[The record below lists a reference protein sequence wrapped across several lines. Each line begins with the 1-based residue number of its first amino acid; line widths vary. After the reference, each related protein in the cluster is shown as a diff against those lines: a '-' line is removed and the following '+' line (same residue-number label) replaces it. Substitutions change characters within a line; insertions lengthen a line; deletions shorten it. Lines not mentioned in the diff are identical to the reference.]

1 MQKIL
6 VLDDEKNIRLTIKRC
21 LESPEISIDDAIN
34 GEEAL
39 NKLKADTFDLL
50 LLDLKLP
57 GIDGM
62 EILRIVKSQYPDM
75 KVIIISAHG
84 TIQTAVE
91 ALKTGALDF
100 LEKPFTPTDLRS
112 VVQKALNK

>member
-6 VLDDEKNIRLTIKRC
+6 ILDDEKNIRLTIKRC
-21 LESPEISIDDAIN
+21 LETPEMSIDDAIN

-39 NKLKADTFDLL
+39 KKLKDNSYDLL

-62 EILRIVKSQYPDM
+62 EILKIVRNQYPDM

-100 LEKPFTPTDLRS
+100 LEKPFTPGDLRL
-112 VVQKALNK
+112 VIQKALLK